1 MCLFSLFELTKTHL
15 PCLVCKISHNW
26 LQIDPTPTKKNRF
39 KGRSYTL
46 GHFWWKK
53 HKEEK
58 KNAEHQQKIEEKT
71 KKCEEKNH
79 ETASLQNEPG
89 LISADPG
96 QSTNENQCTQV
107 DIRSRLHNLAF
118 IFSLPH
124 LVMLSNLQ
132 KLIGIRTGRKPSIQV
147 WILFWSWI
155 QPLTVSFVHCGYNR
169 INPRLNA
176 QMHWLKIKFGFP
188 QPGAFHHVIFWQ

>member
-1 MCLFSLFELTKTHL
+1 MIGF
-15 PCLVCKISHNW
+15 
-26 LQIDPTPTKKNRF
+26 KKSQQATSAYF
-39 KGRSYTL
+39 YKL
-46 GHFWWKK
+46 GPPKK
-53 HKEEK
+53 DK
-58 KNAEHQQKIEEKT
+58 
-71 KKCEEKNH
+71 EKNH
-79 ETASLQNEPG
+79 ETASLQNAPG

-147 WILFWSWI
+147 
-155 QPLTVSFVHCGYNR
+155 
-169 INPRLNA
+169 
-176 QMHWLKIKFGFP
+176 
-188 QPGAFHHVIFWQ
+188 

>member
-1 MCLFSLFELTKTHL
+1 MEPAS
-15 PCLVCKISHNW
+15 
-26 LQIDPTPTKKNRF
+26 TKKQRF

-46 GHFWWKK
+46 DHFWWKK
-53 HKEEK
+53 HKEK
-58 KNAEHQQKIEEKT
+58 KNAELQIENEEKT
-71 KKCEEKNH
+71 QKSINDEKKNH

-89 LISADPG
+89 SISADPG

-147 WILFWSWI
+147 
-155 QPLTVSFVHCGYNR
+155 
-169 INPRLNA
+169 
-176 QMHWLKIKFGFP
+176 
-188 QPGAFHHVIFWQ
+188 

>member
-1 MCLFSLFELTKTHL
+1 M
-15 PCLVCKISHNW
+15 
-26 LQIDPTPTKKNRF
+26 D
-39 KGRSYTL
+39 
-46 GHFWWKK
+46 HFWWKK
-53 HKEEK
+53 NKEEK
-58 KNAEHQQKIEEKT
+58 KNAENQQKIEEKT

-147 WILFWSWI
+147 
-155 QPLTVSFVHCGYNR
+155 
-169 INPRLNA
+169 
-176 QMHWLKIKFGFP
+176 
-188 QPGAFHHVIFWQ
+188 

>member
-1 MCLFSLFELTKTHL
+1 M
-15 PCLVCKISHNW
+15 VCKISYNL
-26 LQIDPTPTKKNRF
+26 LQIEPTPTKKRRF

-46 GHFWWKK
+46 DHFWWKK

-58 KNAEHQQKIEEKT
+58 KNTENQHKIEEKT

-96 QSTNENQCTQV
+96 LSTNENQCTQV

-147 WILFWSWI
+147 
-155 QPLTVSFVHCGYNR
+155 
-169 INPRLNA
+169 
-176 QMHWLKIKFGFP
+176 
-188 QPGAFHHVIFWQ
+188 